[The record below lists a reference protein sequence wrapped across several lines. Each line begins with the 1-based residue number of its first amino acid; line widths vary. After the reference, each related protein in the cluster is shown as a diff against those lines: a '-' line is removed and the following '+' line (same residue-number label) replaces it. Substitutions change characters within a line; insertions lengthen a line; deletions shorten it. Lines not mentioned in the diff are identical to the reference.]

1 MKWENVTV
9 ICALL
14 VSCFWFSPCYADT
27 TTTVETV
34 QKQEM
39 ILVSR
44 SKLIALRNLLIEQER
59 KIDQLSIMLTMPK
72 EELKKQEQL
81 IKELK
86 SSLQSAQ
93 NSLSQSEL
101 IIAEQ
106 NNSLRILSQQL
117 KKEKAVKERIE
128 QQRIFWQVIAGS
140 IAIYAIEQK

>member
-1 MKWENVTV
+1 MRWKNIAV
-9 ICALL
+9 ICALF
-14 VSCFWFSPCYADT
+14 VSCFSLSPCYANT
-27 TTTVETV
+27 TTAVETA

-44 SKLIALRNLLIEQER
+44 SKLIALRSLLIEQGR

-86 SSLQSAQ
+86 LSLENAQ
-93 NSLSQSEL
+93 NSLNQSEL

-106 NNSLRILSQQL
+106 NSSLMTLSQEL
-117 KKEKAVKERIE
+117 KKEKAVKKRIE
-128 QQRIFWQVIAGS
+128 RQRILWQVIAGG
-140 IAIYAIEQK
+140 IIICTIK

>member
-1 MKWENVTV
+1 M
-9 ICALL
+9 
-14 VSCFWFSPCYADT
+14 
-27 TTTVETV
+27 
-34 QKQEM
+34 
-39 ILVSR
+39 
-44 SKLIALRNLLIEQER
+44 IEQEG

>member
-1 MKWENVTV
+1 MRWKNIAV
-9 ICALL
+9 ICALF
-14 VSCFWFSPCYADT
+14 VSCCSLSPCYADST
-27 TTTVETV
+27 GAVETA

-44 SKLIALRNLLIEQER
+44 SKLTTLRSLLIEQER

-72 EELKKQEQL
+72 EELKMQEEL

-86 SSLQSAQ
+86 TSLQNAQ

-106 NNSLRILSQQL
+106 NSSLMILSQKL
-117 KKEKAVKERIE
+117 KKEKAVKKRIE
-128 QQRIFWQVIAGS
+128 RQRVLWQAIAGGFMLKS
-140 IAIYAIEQK
+140 IKL

>member
-1 MKWENVTV
+1 MRWKNIAV

-14 VSCFWFSPCYADT
+14 VSCFSYSPCYANT
-27 TTTVETV
+27 TTAVETA

-44 SKLIALRNLLIEQER
+44 SKLIALRSLLVEQER

-86 SSLQSAQ
+86 SSLESAQ
-93 NSLSQSEL
+93 NSLNQSEL

-106 NNSLRILSQQL
+106 NSSLMTLSRNL

-128 QQRIFWQVIAGS
+128 RQRILWQVIAGG
-140 IAIYAIEQK
+140 IIVCTIK